1 MKNIGIEKETLSSI
15 AVRTIIDLI
24 ETDVFKIGDKLD
36 AEQKLADKLNI
47 SRPILRE
54 ALQILELKGYIV
66 RKHGVGTFVISK
78 TPMLTTGIEKL
89 DSMTDLVMA
98 QNYTVGTIGIT
109 EPKVSSDESI
119 RELLGLKDDEILLS
133 FERIRTADN
142 KPFALDRI
150 YIPEKYVSAD
160 FFTNY
165 ANSSILSYLS
175 AAQNIQIFSSH
186 CNLFA
191 ENATAGDANKLGIKK
206 HDALQILE
214 QTFYSNANDPIFHG
228 KSLIVNN
235 ILKFHIVRRR

>member
-1 MKNIGIEKETLSSI
+1 MKNIGIEKETLSTL

-24 ETDVFKIGDKLD
+24 ENDVFKIGGKLD

-54 ALQILELKGYIV
+54 ALQKLELEGYIV

-89 DSMTDLVMA
+89 DSMTDLVKA

-109 EPKVSSDESI
+109 KPEVTNDEDI
-119 RELLGLKDDEILLS
+119 RELLHLNDDEILLF
-133 FERIRTADN
+133 FERIRTADK
-142 KPFALDRI
+142 KPFTLDRV

-175 AAQNIQIFSSH
+175 SAQNIQIFSSH

-191 ENATAGDANKLGIKK
+191 ENASTTDAEKLGIIQ
-206 HDALQILE
+206 HEALQVLE
-214 QTFYSNANDPIFHG
+214 QTFYSNANDPIFYG

-235 ILKFHIVRRR
+235 IMKFHIVRRR